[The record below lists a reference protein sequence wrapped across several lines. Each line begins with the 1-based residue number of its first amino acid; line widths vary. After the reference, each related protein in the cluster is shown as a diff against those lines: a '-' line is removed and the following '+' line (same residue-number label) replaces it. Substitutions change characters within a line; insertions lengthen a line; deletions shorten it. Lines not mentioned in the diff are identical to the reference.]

1 MPELNFTPEQRA
13 AIDTRGSTVLVS
25 AAAGSGKTR
34 VLTER
39 LMVYLTDAEHPVDI
53 DHFLV
58 ITYTRAAAAELRSR
72 ILDGIYARI
81 ASDPEN
87 RRLRRQVA
95 LCARAEIGT
104 IHSFC
109 ADFLRA
115 NCAALAL
122 APDFQVA
129 DTERCAALRAA
140 ALEHTLE
147 RAYTR
152 LDTDAPFRLLADT
165 VGGGRD
171 DARLGELVLSLYDKM
186 QCHARPEQ
194 WAQRQVDLL
203 ALDGVTDAGAT
214 PWGQALLARVR
225 ESAVHWAGVLDKQL
239 DIMAAQ
245 DMAWLYGI
253 YGTSFAE
260 TADGLRAVVR
270 ACDQSWDAAVA
281 ALQNVPFPRLGS
293 TRKPP
298 DPDVRDRVKA
308 QRDAAKKAIQALQKQ
323 INVPSAQALAD
334 LHTTAP
340 AMQALLALTLDFG
353 AAYAAEKRRRS
364 LVDFSDLEHMTAQLL
379 TDDDGAPTE
388 LARQLSGRYTEIMVD
403 EYQDVSEV
411 QDLIF
416 RAVSRDGNNLFFV
429 GDVKQSIYRFR
440 LADPTIFLSKYDAYP
455 PLGTQAPGE
464 PRKLLL
470 SQNFRSRAEIL
481 EAAND
486 VFSLVMKKEAGE
498 LDYTQDEALVPG
510 AQFPDSPGPKVE
522 LHCLNYLASE
532 EESGDKTGAE
542 AEFVAARIERLLR
555 EASVTEDGA
564 LRPARPSDI
573 VILMRSPGM
582 IAGVYQAALQRRG
595 IACDVG
601 GDGDLMQTAEIEIL
615 FQLLQIIDNPH
626 RDIPLAAA
634 MASPVFGFT
643 PEELALLRAQAQ
655 KADLYDCLCACR
667 EPSEKLCAFL
677 SWLSRMREESRRT
690 PLPELLNTVVQSSGL
705 EMVFAALPD
714 GERRRGSL
722 AAFASFVTA
731 GAQTEL
737 RSLSELVQLL
747 LQMQQRGARL
757 PAQDAPARSDAVR
770 IMSIHKSKGLE
781 FPIVILADLA
791 RKMNMQDN
799 AAAVLTDEELLIG
812 GNVVDLAS
820 RSYYHG
826 LARRAIIDRKTAQTV
841 SEELRVLY
849 VAMTRAKEQLIMT
862 SCAAHYGSRLKKLLL
877 RLSDPLG
884 PWVSAAVR
892 QPDEWILLA
901 ALCRTESGA
910 LFAECGP
917 CAYSRVRQYPWLVT
931 LQDVSPAAPAARG
944 AQAEAPR
951 AAQPLDREQVLES
964 VGFRYAHE
972 AATRLP
978 SKLTATQL
986 KGRGLDLE
994 AAEETPAQPESA
1006 RKPWRTPQFLQ
1017 DRPLTGREK
1026 GNATHLFM
1034 QFVHYEACTTRGG
1047 IQQELA
1053 RLQTEK
1059 FLTAR
1064 QAEAVDAEKILALFS
1079 SELGKRIL
1087 NAKNLRREFKFS
1099 ILTDA
1104 GAYDPAAAGE
1114 QVMLQ
1119 GVVDCFWQEADG
1131 IVILDFKTDYI
1142 DGDLQLKAARYAPQ
1156 LQAYA
1161 RALSLIYG
1169 LSVRKC
1175 ILYFFSAGKA
1185 VEIDPE

>member
-39 LMVYLTDAEHPVDI
+39 LMAYLTDAEHPVDI

-225 ESAVHWAGVLDKQL
+225 ESAAHWAGVLDKQL

-270 ACDQSWDAAVA
+270 ACNQSWDAAVA

-440 LADPTIFLSKYDAYP
+440 LADPTIFLDKYARFADFRAALP
-455 PLGTQAPGE
+455 GAP
-464 PRKLLL
+464 RRILLRE
-470 SQNFRSRAEIL
+470 NFRSRRAVL
-481 EAAND
+481 AGANH
-486 VFSLVMKKEAGE
+486 VFSNIMSRALGE
-498 LDYTQDEALVPG
+498 LDYDDAARLRAGAPYPDDGEKPELAVLELPDADDDAPTPEKSALEADYVARRICALIDGGTPVWENG
-510 AQFPDSPGPKVE
+510 AERPAHYGDVVILLRSANSVGPVYRAALE
-522 LHCLNYLASE
+522 THGIPVSAETSGGFYTSE
-532 EESGDKTGAE
+532 EVS
-542 AEFVAARIERLLR
+542 VLRSLL
-555 EASVTEDGA
+555 AV
-564 LRPARPSDI
+564 
-573 VILMRSPGM
+573 V
-582 IAGVYQAALQRRG
+582 
-595 IACDVG
+595 
-601 GDGDLMQTAEIEIL
+601 
-615 FQLLQIIDNPH
+615 DNPH
-626 RDIPLAAA
+626 QDVPLIAALRSPLFGLTADDLAAVRTCDREHDFYTAVTLAAETRDDCRDFLDVLARYRALSIELPLSEFLWHVVDGRAVMALTSA
-634 MASPVFGFT
+634 M
-643 PEELALLRAQAQ
+643 
-655 KADLYDCLCACR
+655 
-667 EPSEKLCAFL
+667 
-677 SWLSRMREESRRT
+677 
-690 PLPELLNTVVQSSGL
+690 
-705 EMVFAALPD
+705 PD
-714 GERRRGSL
+714 GELRRRN
-722 AAFASFVTA
+722 V
-731 GAQTEL
+731 
-737 RSLSELVQLL
+737 LL
-747 LQMQQRGARL
+747 LLDLAQQFEQTGARGL
-757 PAQDAPARSDAVR
+757 HRFLLWMQRQETEGEEPAAPGGESRSVR
-770 IMSIHKSKGLE
+770 ILSIHKSKGLE
-781 FPIVILADLA
+781 FPFVFLCDTARLFNKSDARASVLVHPALGLGPKCTDLEHGVEYPTIA
-791 RKMNMQDN
+791 RQAI
-799 AAAVLTDEELLIG
+799 AAQLLTETL
-812 GNVVDLAS
+812 
-820 RSYYHG
+820 
-826 LARRAIIDRKTAQTV
+826 
-841 SEELRVLY
+841 SEEMRLLY
-849 VAMTRAKEQLIMT
+849 VAMTRAKE
-862 SCAAHYGSRLKKLLL
+862 RLVITGTVRDIGKTVSTLTATATVPLAPELL
-877 RLSDPLG
+877 RAAQSPLH
-884 PWVSAAVR
+884 WLLQSALLDRDERFLHRTYVHLHPDGAADT
-892 QPDEWILLA
+892 QPEA
-901 ALCRTESGA
+901 AA
-910 LFAECGP
+910 A
-917 CAYSRVRQYPWLVT
+917 
-931 LQDVSPAAPAARG
+931 AAPAEADPALLAQLART
-944 AQAEAPR
+944 
-951 AAQPLDREQVLES
+951 LT
-964 VGFRYAHE
+964 FRYAH
-972 AATRLP
+972 AQAIDLP
-978 SKLTATQL
+978 SKVTATELKRLEAEDTPPEDTGAPLLKGAPHTQAFRRPDFSARERKLTAAERGTATHRTLQYL
-986 KGRGLDLE
+986 RFADAQTPEGIAAQVQALAARGL
-994 AAEETPAQPESA
+994 
-1006 RKPWRTPQFLQ
+1006 
-1017 DRPLTGREK
+1017 
-1026 GNATHLFM
+1026 
-1034 QFVHYEACTTRGG
+1034 
-1047 IQQELA
+1047 
-1053 RLQTEK
+1053 
-1059 FLTAR
+1059 LTAR
-1064 QAEAVDAEKILALFS
+1064 EAQAVNTASLLQLMRTPLGAALAAAEAA
-1079 SELGKRIL
+1079 GT
-1087 NAKNLRREFKFS
+1087 LRREFRFS
-1099 ILTDA
+1099 LLC
-1104 GAYDPAAAGE
+1104 PAETFFPGAGE
-1114 QVMLQ
+1114 EQVLLQ
-1119 GVVDCFWQEADG
+1119 GVVDAWFETKDG
-1131 IVILDFKTDYI
+1131 LVIVDYKTDRIRPDAVPERTAYYAA
-1142 DGDLQLKAARYAPQ
+1142 QLR
-1156 LQAYA
+1156 AYA
-1161 RALSLIYG
+1161 GAMARITG
-1169 LSVRKC
+1169 RPVCRRT
-1175 ILYFFSAGKA
+1175 LYFLHCGCSAD
-1185 VEIDPE
+1185 VPETDA

>member
-39 LMVYLTDAEHPVDI
+39 LMAYLTDAEHPVDI

-225 ESAVHWAGVLDKQL
+225 ESAAHWAGVLDKQL

-270 ACDQSWDAAVA
+270 ACGQSWDAAVA

-353 AAYAAEKRRRS
+353 TAYAAEKRRRS

-416 RAVSRDGNNLFFV
+416 RAVSREGNNLFFV

-440 LADPTIFLSKYDAYP
+440 LADPTIFLDKYARFADFRAALP
-455 PLGTQAPGE
+455 GAP
-464 PRKLLL
+464 RRILLRE
-470 SQNFRSRAEIL
+470 NFRSRRAVL
-481 EAAND
+481 EGANH
-486 VFSLVMKKEAGE
+486 VFSNIMSRALGE
-498 LDYTQDEALVPG
+498 LDYDDAARLRAGAPYPDDGEKPELAVLELPDADDDAPTPEKSALEADYVARRIRALIDGG
-510 AQFPDSPGPKVE
+510 ASVWENGAERPAHYGDVVILLRSANSVGPVYRAALE
-522 LHCLNYLASE
+522 AQGIPVSAETSGGFYTSE
-532 EESGDKTGAE
+532 EVS
-542 AEFVAARIERLLR
+542 VLCSLL
-555 EASVTEDGA
+555 AV
-564 LRPARPSDI
+564 
-573 VILMRSPGM
+573 V
-582 IAGVYQAALQRRG
+582 
-595 IACDVG
+595 
-601 GDGDLMQTAEIEIL
+601 
-615 FQLLQIIDNPH
+615 DNPH
-626 RDIPLAAA
+626 QDVPLIAALRSPLFGLTADDLAAVRTCDREHDFYTAVTLAAETRGDCRDFLDVLARYRALSIELPLGEFLWHVVDDRAVMALTSA
-634 MASPVFGFT
+634 M
-643 PEELALLRAQAQ
+643 
-655 KADLYDCLCACR
+655 
-667 EPSEKLCAFL
+667 
-677 SWLSRMREESRRT
+677 
-690 PLPELLNTVVQSSGL
+690 
-705 EMVFAALPD
+705 PD
-714 GERRRGSL
+714 GELRRRN
-722 AAFASFVTA
+722 V
-731 GAQTEL
+731 
-737 RSLSELVQLL
+737 LL
-747 LQMQQRGARL
+747 LLDLAQQFERTGARGL
-757 PAQDAPARSDAVR
+757 HRFLLWMQRQAAEGEEPTVPGSKSRSVR
-770 IMSIHKSKGLE
+770 ILSIHKSKGLE
-781 FPIVILADLA
+781 FPFVFLCDTARLFNKSDTRASVLVHPALGLGPKCTDLEHGVEYPTIA
-791 RKMNMQDN
+791 RQAI
-799 AAAVLTDEELLIG
+799 AAQLLTETL
-812 GNVVDLAS
+812 
-820 RSYYHG
+820 
-826 LARRAIIDRKTAQTV
+826 
-841 SEELRVLY
+841 SEEMRLLY
-849 VAMTRAKEQLIMT
+849 VAMTRAKEKLVMVCARAGAAKHLADLCAVT
-862 SCAAHYGSRLKKLLL
+862 SC
-877 RLSDPLG
+877 P
-884 PWVSAAVR
+884 VR
-892 QPDEWILLA
+892 PETVEEQKCMADWILLPL
-901 ALCRTESGA
+901 LCRPE
-910 LFAECGP
+910 
-917 CAYSRVRQYPWLVT
+917 
-931 LQDVSPAAPAARG
+931 AAPLRELAGADAAAVTGSDAPWRVEVHNG
-944 AQAEAPR
+944 YDFAPAER
-951 AAQPLDREQVLES
+951 AAEERTEETVPELPLDTVALEW
-964 VGFRYAHE
+964 RYPYEPETTLSA
-972 AATRLP
+972 
-978 SKLTATQL
+978 KLTATQL
-986 KGRGLDLE
+986 KGRVLDEEIAENAPLPPRLRSLAKPRFLE
-994 AAEETPAQPESA
+994 GAAALTPAEQGTAMHAALQFLDFSTPAEEGAVRAAVKSMEERRLLTPEQA
-1006 RKPWRTPQFLQ
+1006 R
-1017 DRPLTGREK
+1017 
-1026 GNATHLFM
+1026 
-1034 QFVHYEACTTRGG
+1034 
-1047 IQQELA
+1047 
-1053 RLQTEK
+1053 
-1059 FLTAR
+1059 
-1064 QAEAVDAEKILALFS
+1064 AVDAAALTRFLQS
-1079 SELGKRIL
+1079 PLCARI
-1087 NAKNLRREFKFS
+1087 R
-1099 ILTDA
+1099 
-1104 GAYDPAAAGE
+1104 AAGE
-1114 QVMLQ
+1114 RARREYRFSLLESAARFVPEASAGDEILLQ
-1119 GVVDCFWQEADG
+1119 GVVDCFFEEDG
-1131 IVILDFKTDYI
+1131 ALVVVDFKTDRVAPDALAERAEHY
-1142 DGDLQLKAARYAPQ
+1142 RPQ
-1156 LQAYA
+1156 LEAYSL
-1161 RALSLIYG
+1161 ALAQVIG
-1169 LSVRKC
+1169 KPVKEK
-1175 ILYFFSAGKA
+1175 ILYFLRRG
-1185 VEIDPE
+1185 EQIIL